1 MKPLLDLLAT
11 DGMLTGLLCAAK
23 AGAVLAGAGLVALA
37 LRRRAAA
44 TRHLV
49 WALGLGGALAVL
61 PLALAAAAL
70 GSARAWRRRS
80 GPSRQWRRALYRR
93 GNLRRG
99 RQ

>member
-11 DGMLTGLLCAAK
+11 DGMFTGLLCAAK

-44 TRHLV
+44 ARHLV

-61 PLALAAAAL
+61 PLALALPRWGVPVLEATERPA
-70 GSARAWRRRS
+70 
-80 GPSRQWRRALYRR
+80 PQWRRTLYRR